1 MKPFPKKYE
10 PKEIEKKWQDFWQE
24 NKTYKWDSSFKREDT
39 FVIDTPP
46 PTVSGLLHMGHIFS
60 YTQADLV
67 ARYKRM
73 SGKTVFYPIGF
84 DDNGLPTERL
94 VEKQRKVRGYSMNR
108 AEFVSICKEVVAES
122 EEEFTKLFKSIAL
135 STSPGEEYQTISDRS
150 KTLSQM
156 SFLEIVSKGE
166 AYRKLEPVLW
176 DIVDATALSQA
187 DIEDIELSSHMNYV
201 KFALENSKEEI
212 TIATSRP
219 ELLPACVAM
228 FVNPEDKRFKHLI
241 GTNAITPLFGIKVPI
256 LADDRVDIEKG
267 TGAVMCCTFGDITD
281 VYWWKKYQLNTKMI
295 IAQYGKILEL
305 EDILPFKDSINSAK
319 AKEYAAQIENL
330 KIDAARQKIIEILRD
345 EGLLLKQ
352 EDITH
357 PVKCGE
363 RSKAPIEILISNQWF
378 IKVLDK
384 KQALIE
390 KANECVWYPP
400 YMKTRLEI
408 WVNGLSFDWCISRQ
422 RFFGVPFPIWYSK
435 RKGEEGK
442 VLTPSLEDLPVDPL
456 VDLPKGYT
464 REEVE
469 ADKDVMD
476 TWATSSISPQLNSHA
491 ITKEFAIDYE
501 RHKQLYPA
509 DLRPQ
514 AHEIIRTWTF
524 STIVK
529 SLIHENSIPWK
540 NLMISGWCLAADKT
554 KMSKSKG
561 NIVTPINLI
570 EEKGADTIRYWTA
583 TSKLGSDIA
592 YSEDVFANGKRLINK
607 LWNAA
612 SFASI
617 HLANIK
623 GEPETVTKDLEK
635 KIIFE
640 EMDKWALLKLREAIE
655 RATSEFEEYEYSI
668 ARQAIENFFWK
679 DFCDNYLEIAKA
691 RAYNEDGKNPAGQQ
705 SAIFTI
711 HHIMKTLLL
720 LFAPFVPHITE
731 EISHLLWEGDSI
743 HGIGTWPKLENFA
756 VGNSTDES
764 GDAFIAILDMIRKLK
779 ADKQVSIRAPIA
791 NLQIASG
798 SQNAAILASSLNDFA
813 NVVNAE
819 KISISND
826 NSGYLET
833 EGGKFYLKVDF
844 A

>member
-1 MKPFPKKYE
+1 
-10 PKEIEKKWQDFWQE
+10 
-24 NKTYKWDSSFKREDT
+24 
-39 FVIDTPP
+39 
-46 PTVSGLLHMGHIFS
+46 
-60 YTQADLV
+60 
-67 ARYKRM
+67 
-73 SGKTVFYPIGF
+73 
-84 DDNGLPTERL
+84 
-94 VEKQRKVRGYSMNR
+94 
-108 AEFVSICKEVVAES
+108 
-122 EEEFTKLFKSIAL
+122 
-135 STSPGEEYQTISDRS
+135 
-150 KTLSQM
+150 
-156 SFLEIVSKGE
+156 
-166 AYRKLEPVLW
+166 
-176 DIVDATALSQA
+176 
-187 DIEDIELSSHMNYV
+187 
-201 KFALENSKEEI
+201 
-212 TIATSRP
+212 
-219 ELLPACVAM
+219 M

-241 GTNAITPLFGIKVPI
+241 GTHAITPLFGIKVPI
-256 LADDRVDIEKG
+256 LADERVDIEKG

-281 VYWWKKYQLNTKMI
+281 VYWWKKYNLNTKMI

-305 EDILPFKDSINSAK
+305 ENILPFKDSINSEK
-319 AKEYAAQIENL
+319 AKEYASQIENL
-330 KIDAARQKIIEILRD
+330 KIDDARKKIIEILKD
-345 EGLLLKQ
+345 EGLLIKQ
-352 EDITH
+352 EEITH

-390 KANECVWYPP
+390 KANECVWYPS

-456 VDLPKGYT
+456 VDLPRGYT

-561 NIVTPINLI
+561 NIVTPTGLI

-612 SFASI
+612 SFAAI

-623 GEPETVTKDLEK
+623 GAPETVTKDIEK

-655 RATSEFEEYEYSI
+655 RATAEFEEYEYSI

-691 RAYNEDGKNPAGQQ
+691 RAYNEDGKNAAGQQ
-705 SAIFTI
+705 SAIYTI
-711 HHIMKTLLL
+711 HHIIKTLLL
-720 LFAPFVPHITE
+720 LFAPFMPHITE
-731 EISHLLWEGDSI
+731 EISNILWEGESI
-743 HGIGTWPKLENFA
+743 HKIGTWPKLENFSI
-756 VGNSTDES
+756 GNFSDES
-764 GDAFIAILDMIRKLK
+764 GEAFIIILDMVRKLK
-779 ADKQVSIRAPIA
+779 ADRQVSIRAPIA

-798 SQNAAILASSLNDFA
+798 SQNATLLAGSLNDFA
-813 NVVNAE
+813 SVVNAE
-819 KISISND
+819 KISISNN
-826 NSGYLET
+826 NSGYLEA
-833 EGGKFYLKVDF
+833 EGGKLYLKVDF